1 MTLVGNMP
9 RFFVDSVS
17 GNTISIRGNDAYHIG
32 RSLRMRLGDIIT
44 VCADRVEYRAK
55 ILSISDKEVVCD
67 VLSAEKSENE
77 PTVNVVLY
85 QALPKSDKMD
95 LIVQKA
101 VELGVYKIV
110 PVITARCVSRPA
122 KSGYEKRVERYNKI
136 ALEAAKQ
143 SGRGYVPEVTNFIS
157 FEECLGE
164 LKECDESFM
173 CYEKGGVSLSKT
185 GIAPVSEG
193 EEKTIGLFIG
203 CEGGF
208 ESHEAE
214 SCSQAGVTVVS
225 LGPRILRCETAP
237 LAALSVIMS
246 LTGNMYRWA
255 ICQSLLRFFEQVV

>member
-143 SGRGYVPEVTNFIS
+143 SGRGYV
-157 FEECLGE
+157 
-164 LKECDESFM
+164 
-173 CYEKGGVSLSKT
+173 
-185 GIAPVSEG
+185 SEG

-246 LTGNMYRWA
+246 LTGNM
-255 ICQSLLRFFEQVV
+255 

>member
-1 MTLVGNMP
+1 MP

-17 GNTISIRGNDAYHIG
+17 GDKISIRGNDAYHIG
-32 RSLRMRLGDIIT
+32 RSLRMRLGDVIT

-67 VLSAEKSENE
+67 VLSAEESANE
-77 PTVNVVLY
+77 PSVNVVLY

-157 FEECLGE
+157 FDECIAE

-185 GIAPVSEG
+185 GLSNAAEG
-193 EEKTIGLFIG
+193 IKTIGLFIG
-203 CEGGF
+203 GEGGF
-208 ESHEAE
+208 ETHEAE
-214 SCSQAGVTVVS
+214 SCGLAGVTVVS

-246 LTGNMYRWA
+246 LTGNM
-255 ICQSLLRFFEQVV
+255 

>member
-1 MTLVGNMP
+1 MP

-17 GNTISIRGNDAYHIG
+17 GDKISIRGNDAYHIG
-32 RSLRMRLGDIIT
+32 RSLRMRLGDVIT

-67 VLSAEKSENE
+67 VLSAEESANE

-157 FEECLGE
+157 FDECIAE
-164 LKECDESFM
+164 LKECNESFM

-185 GIAPVSEG
+185 GLSDAAEG
-193 EEKTIGLFIG
+193 VKTIGLFIG

-208 ESHEAE
+208 ETHEAE
-214 SCSQAGVTVVS
+214 SCGLAGVTVVS

-246 LTGNMYRWA
+246 LTGNM
-255 ICQSLLRFFEQVV
+255 

>member
-1 MTLVGNMP
+1 MP

-17 GNTISIRGNDAYHIG
+17 GDKISIRGNDAYHIG
-32 RSLRMRLGDIIT
+32 RSLRMRLGDVIT

-67 VLSAEKSENE
+67 VLSAEESANE

-157 FEECLGE
+157 FDECIAE
-164 LKECDESFM
+164 MKECDESFM

-185 GIAPVSEG
+185 GLSDAAEG
-193 EEKTIGLFIG
+193 VKTIGLFIG

-208 ESHEAE
+208 ETHEAE
-214 SCSQAGVTVVS
+214 SCGLAGVTVVS

-246 LTGNMYRWA
+246 LTGNM
-255 ICQSLLRFFEQVV
+255 

>member
-1 MTLVGNMP
+1 MP

-17 GNTISIRGNDAYHIG
+17 GDKISIRGNDAYHIG
-32 RSLRMRLGDIIT
+32 RSLRMKLGDVIT

-67 VLSAEKSENE
+67 VLSAEESANE
-77 PTVNVVLY
+77 PSVNVVLY

-157 FEECLGE
+157 FDECIAE

-185 GIAPVSEG
+185 GLSNAAEG
-193 EEKTIGLFIG
+193 IKTIGLFIG

-208 ESHEAE
+208 ETHEAE
-214 SCSQAGVTVVS
+214 SCGLAGVTVVS

-246 LTGNMYRWA
+246 LTGNM
-255 ICQSLLRFFEQVV
+255 

>member
-1 MTLVGNMP
+1 MP

-17 GNTISIRGNDAYHIG
+17 GDKISIRGNDAYHIG
-32 RSLRMRLGDIIT
+32 RSLRMRLGDVIT

-67 VLSAEKSENE
+67 VLSAEESVNE

-157 FEECLGE
+157 FDECIAE

-185 GIAPVSEG
+185 GLSDAAEG
-193 EEKTIGLFIG
+193 VKTIGLFIG

-208 ESHEAE
+208 ETHEAE
-214 SCSQAGVTVVS
+214 SCGLAGVTVVS

-246 LTGNMYRWA
+246 LTGNM
-255 ICQSLLRFFEQVV
+255 

>member
-67 VLSAEKSENE
+67 
-77 PTVNVVLY
+77 VLY

-185 GIAPVSEG
+185 GIAPVR
-193 EEKTIGLFIG
+193 
-203 CEGGF
+203 
-208 ESHEAE
+208 A
-214 SCSQAGVTVVS
+214 VS
-225 LGPRILRCETAP
+225 RAMRRR
-237 LAALSVIMS
+237 AAVRQGS
-246 LTGNMYRWA
+246 LW
-255 ICQSLLRFFEQVV
+255 

>member
-32 RSLRMRLGDIIT
+32 RSLRMRIGDIIT

-143 SGRGYVPEVTNFIS
+143 SGRGIVPTVSEFMTINEVIEKSKEFDL
-157 FEECLGE
+157 FFVPYECEEQKT
-164 LKECDESFM
+164 LKEI
-173 CYEKGGVSLSKT
+173 LTSKSDVKSV
-185 GIAPVSEG
+185 GFV
-193 EEKTIGLFIG
+193 IGP
-203 CEGGF
+203 EGGF
-208 ESHEAE
+208 DLSETEKLHS
-214 SCSQAGVTVVS
+214 SGIDTVT
-225 LGPRILRCETAP
+225 LGKRILRTETAGEAV
-237 LAALSVIMS
+237 LAM
-246 LTGNMYRWA
+246 TMYE
-255 ICQSLLRFFEQVV
+255 IGYIK

>member
-1 MTLVGNMP
+1 M
-9 RFFVDSVS
+9 
-17 GNTISIRGNDAYHIG
+17 
-32 RSLRMRLGDIIT
+32 
-44 VCADRVEYRAK
+44 
-55 ILSISDKEVVCD
+55 
-67 VLSAEKSENE
+67 
-77 PTVNVVLY
+77 
-85 QALPKSDKMD
+85 
-95 LIVQKA
+95 
-101 VELGVYKIV
+101 
-110 PVITARCVSRPA
+110 
-122 KSGYEKRVERYNKI
+122 ERYNKI

-157 FEECLGE
+157 FEECLDE

-185 GIAPVSEG
+185 GIAPVIEG

-214 SCSQAGVTVVS
+214 SCSQAGVTIVS

-246 LTGNMYRWA
+246 LTGNM
-255 ICQSLLRFFEQVV
+255 

>member
-110 PVITARCVSRPA
+110 PVIT
-122 KSGYEKRVERYNKI
+122 RVERYNKI

-246 LTGNMYRWA
+246 LTGNM
-255 ICQSLLRFFEQVV
+255 

>member
-32 RSLRMRLGDIIT
+32 RSLRMRIGDIIT

-143 SGRGYVPEVTNFIS
+143 SGRGIVPTVSEFMTVNEVIEKSKEFDL
-157 FEECLGE
+157 FFVPYECEEQKT
-164 LKECDESFM
+164 LKEI
-173 CYEKGGVSLSKT
+173 LTSKSDVKSV
-185 GIAPVSEG
+185 GFV
-193 EEKTIGLFIG
+193 IGP
-203 CEGGF
+203 EGGF
-208 ESHEAE
+208 DLSETEKLHS
-214 SCSQAGVTVVS
+214 SGIDTVT
-225 LGPRILRCETAP
+225 LGKRILRTETAGEAV
-237 LAALSVIMS
+237 LAM
-246 LTGNMYRWA
+246 TMYE
-255 ICQSLLRFFEQVV
+255 IGDIN

>member
-1 MTLVGNMP
+1 MP

-17 GNTISIRGNDAYHIG
+17 GDKISIRGNDAYHIG
-32 RSLRMRLGDIIT
+32 RSLRMRLGDVIT

-67 VLSAEKSENE
+67 VLSAEESANE

-143 SGRGYVPEVTNFIS
+143 SGRGYVPEVTS
-157 FEECLGE
+157 FVSFDECIAE

-185 GIAPVSEG
+185 GLSGAAEG
-193 EEKTIGLFIG
+193 IKTIGLFIG

-208 ESHEAE
+208 ETHEAE
-214 SCSQAGVTVVS
+214 SCGLAGVTVVS

-246 LTGNMYRWA
+246 LTGNM
-255 ICQSLLRFFEQVV
+255 

>member
-1 MTLVGNMP
+1 MP

-17 GNTISIRGNDAYHIG
+17 GDKISIRGNDAYHIG
-32 RSLRMRLGDIIT
+32 RSLRMRLGDVIT

-67 VLSAEKSENE
+67 VLSAEESANE
-77 PTVNVVLY
+77 PTVSVVLY

-157 FEECLGE
+157 FDECIAE

-185 GIAPVSEG
+185 GLSDAAEG
-193 EEKTIGLFIG
+193 VKTIGLFIG

-208 ESHEAE
+208 ETHEAE
-214 SCSQAGVTVVS
+214 SCGLAGVTVVS

-246 LTGNMYRWA
+246 LTGNM
-255 ICQSLLRFFEQVV
+255 

>member
-1 MTLVGNMP
+1 MP

-17 GNTISIRGNDAYHIG
+17 GDKISIRGNDAYHIG
-32 RSLRMRLGDIIT
+32 RSLRMRLGDVIT

-67 VLSAEKSENE
+67 VLSAEESANE
-77 PTVNVVLY
+77 PSVNVVLY

-157 FEECLGE
+157 FDECIAE

-185 GIAPVSEG
+185 GLSNAAEG
-193 EEKTIGLFIG
+193 IKTIGLFIG

-208 ESHEAE
+208 ETHEAE
-214 SCSQAGVTVVS
+214 SCGLAGVTVVS

-246 LTGNMYRWA
+246 LTGNM
-255 ICQSLLRFFEQVV
+255 

>member
-1 MTLVGNMP
+1 MP

-17 GNTISIRGNDAYHIG
+17 GDKISIRGNDAYHIG
-32 RSLRMRLGDIIT
+32 RSLRMRLGDVIT

-67 VLSAEKSENE
+67 VLSAEESANE

-157 FEECLGE
+157 FDECIAE

-185 GIAPVSEG
+185 GLSDAAEG
-193 EEKTIGLFIG
+193 VKTIGLFIG

-208 ESHEAE
+208 ETHEAE
-214 SCSQAGVTVVS
+214 SCSLAGVTVVS

-246 LTGNMYRWA
+246 LTGNM
-255 ICQSLLRFFEQVV
+255 

>member
-1 MTLVGNMP
+1 MP

-17 GNTISIRGNDAYHIG
+17 GDKISIRGNDAYHIG
-32 RSLRMRLGDIIT
+32 RSLRMRLGDVIT

-67 VLSAEKSENE
+67 VLSAEESANE
-77 PTVNVVLY
+77 PSVNVVLY

-157 FEECLGE
+157 FDECIAE

-185 GIAPVSEG
+185 GLSNAAEG
-193 EEKTIGLFIG
+193 VKTIGLFIG

-208 ESHEAE
+208 ETHEAE
-214 SCSQAGVTVVS
+214 SCGLAGVTVVS

-246 LTGNMYRWA
+246 LTGNM
-255 ICQSLLRFFEQVV
+255 

>member
-32 RSLRMRLGDIIT
+32 RSLRMRLGDVIT

-157 FEECLGE
+157 FEECLSE
-164 LKECDESFM
+164 LKECDER
-173 CYEKGGVSLSKT
+173 

-246 LTGNMYRWA
+246 LTGNM
-255 ICQSLLRFFEQVV
+255 

>member
-1 MTLVGNMP
+1 MP
-9 RFFVDSVS
+9 KFFVPHENIAEDKI
-17 GNTISIRGNDAYHIG
+17 TINNEDVAHITKVLRYKAGDELFLCDGRGTDYTVQIAQIEKKK
-32 RSLRMRLGDIIT
+32 IICNIISKKKSDT
-44 VCADRVEYRAK
+44 EPNIK
-55 ILSISDKEVVCD
+55 ITLF
-67 VLSAEKSENE
+67 
-77 PTVNVVLY
+77 
-85 QALPKSDKMD
+85 QGLPKASKMEY
-95 LIVQKA
+95 IIQKTT
-101 VELGVYKIV
+101 ELGIAKIV
-110 PVITARCVSRPA
+110 PCIMDRCVVKLSD
-122 KSGYEKRVERYNKI
+122 GIEKKVERWRKVAY
-136 ALEAAKQ
+136 EAAKQ

-246 LTGNMYRWA
+246 LTGNM
-255 ICQSLLRFFEQVV
+255 

>member
-32 RSLRMRLGDIIT
+32 RSLRMRLGDVIT

-143 SGRGYVPEVTNFIS
+143 SGRGIVPTVSEFMTINEVIEKSKEFDL
-157 FEECLGE
+157 FFVPYECEEQKT
-164 LKECDESFM
+164 LKE
-173 CYEKGGVSLSKT
+173 
-185 GIAPVSEG
+185 
-193 EEKTIGLFIG
+193 
-203 CEGGF
+203 
-208 ESHEAE
+208 
-214 SCSQAGVTVVS
+214 
-225 LGPRILRCETAP
+225 IL
-237 LAALSVIMS
+237 
-246 LTGNMYRWA
+246 Y
-255 ICQSLLRFFEQVV
+255 LLQ

>member
-122 KSGYEKRVERYNKI
+122 APALRAVSFNSGKWAGIKAEPGKAMPSASAITCIVEAVPMKEQ
-136 ALEAAKQ
+136 APQ
-143 SGRGYVPEVTNFIS
+143 SGHASR
-157 FEECLGE
+157 L
-164 LKECDESFM
+164 
-173 CYEKGGVSLSKT
+173 
-185 GIAPVSEG
+185 
-193 EEKTIGLFIG
+193 
-203 CEGGF
+203 
-208 ESHEAE
+208 
-214 SCSQAGVTVVS
+214 
-225 LGPRILRCETAP
+225 
-237 LAALSVIMS
+237 
-246 LTGNMYRWA
+246 
-255 ICQSLLRFFEQVV
+255 

>member
-32 RSLRMRLGDIIT
+32 RSLRMRLGDVIT

-110 PVITARCVSRPA
+110 PVITSRCVSRPA

-173 CYEKGGVSLSKT
+173 CYEKGGVSLS
-185 GIAPVSEG
+185 
-193 EEKTIGLFIG
+193 
-203 CEGGF
+203 
-208 ESHEAE
+208 
-214 SCSQAGVTVVS
+214 
-225 LGPRILRCETAP
+225 
-237 LAALSVIMS
+237 
-246 LTGNMYRWA
+246 
-255 ICQSLLRFFEQVV
+255 

>member
-32 RSLRMRLGDIIT
+32 RSLRMRIGDIIT

-157 FEECLGE
+157 FEECLSE

-185 GIAPVSEG
+185 GIAPVIEG
-193 EEKTIGLFIG
+193 EEKTIGLVIG

-246 LTGNMYRWA
+246 LTGNM
-255 ICQSLLRFFEQVV
+255 

>member
-9 RFFVDSVS
+9 RFLVDSVS

-95 LIVQKA
+95 LIVQA

-193 EEKTIGLFIG
+193 EERTIGLFIG

-208 ESHEAE
+208 E
-214 SCSQAGVTVVS
+214 SQAGVTVVS

-246 LTGNMYRWA
+246 LTGNM
-255 ICQSLLRFFEQVV
+255 

>member
-55 ILSISDKEVVCD
+55 ILSM
-67 VLSAEKSENE
+67 LSAEKSENE

-246 LTGNMYRWA
+246 LTGNM
-255 ICQSLLRFFEQVV
+255 

>member
-1 MTLVGNMP
+1 MP

-17 GNTISIRGNDAYHIG
+17 GDKISIRGNDAYHIG
-32 RSLRMRLGDIIT
+32 RSLRMRLGDVIT

-67 VLSAEKSENE
+67 VLSAEESANE

-95 LIVQKA
+95 LIVQKT

-157 FEECLGE
+157 FDECIAE

-185 GIAPVSEG
+185 GLSDAAEG
-193 EEKTIGLFIG
+193 VKTIGLFIG

-208 ESHEAE
+208 ETHEAE
-214 SCSQAGVTVVS
+214 SCGLAGVTVVS

-246 LTGNMYRWA
+246 LTGNM
-255 ICQSLLRFFEQVV
+255 

>member
-1 MTLVGNMP
+1 MP

-17 GNTISIRGNDAYHIG
+17 GDKISIRGNDAYHIG
-32 RSLRMRLGDIIT
+32 RSLRMRLGDVIT

-67 VLSAEKSENE
+67 VLSAEESANE

-157 FEECLGE
+157 FDECIAE
-164 LKECDESFM
+164 LKECDKSFM

-185 GIAPVSEG
+185 GLSDAAEG
-193 EEKTIGLFIG
+193 VKTIGLFIG

-208 ESHEAE
+208 ETHEAE
-214 SCSQAGVTVVS
+214 SCGLAGVTVVS

-246 LTGNMYRWA
+246 LTGNM
-255 ICQSLLRFFEQVV
+255 

>member
-1 MTLVGNMP
+1 
-9 RFFVDSVS
+9 
-17 GNTISIRGNDAYHIG
+17 
-32 RSLRMRLGDIIT
+32 MRLGDIIT

-157 FEECLGE
+157 FEEC
-164 LKECDESFM
+164 
-173 CYEKGGVSLSKT
+173 T
-185 GIAPVSEG
+185 
-193 EEKTIGLFIG
+193 
-203 CEGGF
+203 
-208 ESHEAE
+208 
-214 SCSQAGVTVVS
+214 
-225 LGPRILRCETAP
+225 
-237 LAALSVIMS
+237 
-246 LTGNMYRWA
+246 
-255 ICQSLLRFFEQVV
+255 

>member
-32 RSLRMRLGDIIT
+32 RSLRMRIGDIIT

-143 SGRGYVPEVTNFIS
+143 SGRGIVPTVSEFMTINEVIEKSKEFDL
-157 FEECLGE
+157 FFVPYECEEQKT
-164 LKECDESFM
+164 LKEILTSKSDVKSVGFVIGPEGVFDLSET
-173 CYEKGGVSLSKT
+173 EKLHSS
-185 GIAPVSEG
+185 GID
-193 EEKTIGLFIG
+193 T
-203 CEGGF
+203 
-208 ESHEAE
+208 
-214 SCSQAGVTVVS
+214 VT
-225 LGPRILRCETAP
+225 LGKRILRTETAGEAV
-237 LAALSVIMS
+237 LAM
-246 LTGNMYRWA
+246 TMYE
-255 ICQSLLRFFEQVV
+255 IGDIN

>member
-101 VELGVYKIV
+101 VELGADEIRPFVGRNTVAEADFKKIERFNRIAKEASKQCGRAFV
-110 PVITARCVSRPA
+110 TEVKEAVRLRELPRFFGDFDLVLLCNEHESQKTLSDALDGRLQLTRVAVIVGS
-122 KSGYEKRVERYNKI
+122 
-136 ALEAAKQ
+136 
-143 SGRGYVPEVTNFIS
+143 
-157 FEECLGE
+157 
-164 LKECDESFM
+164 
-173 CYEKGGVSLSKT
+173 
-185 GIAPVSEG
+185 
-193 EEKTIGLFIG
+193 
-203 CEGGF
+203 EGGF
-208 ESHEAE
+208 ETEE
-214 SCSQAGVTVVS
+214 INLLVDAGAVSVS
-225 LGPRILRCETAP
+225 LGRRVLRAETAG
-237 LAALSVIMS
+237 LYALSVLNERLNNRKI
-246 LTGNMYRWA
+246 
-255 ICQSLLRFFEQVV
+255 

>member
-143 SGRGYVPEVTNFIS
+143 SGRGIVPT
-157 FEECLGE
+157 
-164 LKECDESFM
+164 
-173 CYEKGGVSLSKT
+173 
-185 GIAPVSEG
+185 VSEFMTVN
-193 EEKTIGLFIG
+193 EVIEKVRARKRLLA
-203 CEGGF
+203 CL
-208 ESHEAE
+208 SAVR
-214 SCSQAGVTVVS
+214 AVS
-225 LGPRILRCETAP
+225 RAMRRR
-237 LAALSVIMS
+237 AAVRQGS
-246 LTGNMYRWA
+246 LW
-255 ICQSLLRFFEQVV
+255 

>member
-1 MTLVGNMP
+1 MP

-17 GNTISIRGNDAYHIG
+17 GDKISIRGNDAYHIG
-32 RSLRMRLGDIIT
+32 RSLRMRLGDVIT

-67 VLSAEKSENE
+67 VLSAEESANE

-157 FEECLGE
+157 FDECIAE

-185 GIAPVSEG
+185 GLSDAAEG
-193 EEKTIGLFIG
+193 VKTIGLLIG

-208 ESHEAE
+208 ETHEAE
-214 SCSQAGVTVVS
+214 SCGLAGVTVVS

-246 LTGNMYRWA
+246 LTGNM
-255 ICQSLLRFFEQVV
+255 

>member
-1 MTLVGNMP
+1 MP

-17 GNTISIRGNDAYHIG
+17 GDKISIRGNDAYHIG
-32 RSLRMRLGDIIT
+32 RSLRMRLGDVIT

-67 VLSAEKSENE
+67 VLSAEESANE
-77 PTVNVVLY
+77 PSVNVVLY

-157 FEECLGE
+157 FDECIAE

-185 GIAPVSEG
+185 GLSNAAEG
-193 EEKTIGLFIG
+193 IKTIGLFIG

-208 ESHEAE
+208 ETHEAE
-214 SCSQAGVTVVS
+214 SCGLAGVTVVS

-246 LTGNMYRWA
+246 MTGNM
-255 ICQSLLRFFEQVV
+255 

>member
-1 MTLVGNMP
+1 MP

-17 GNTISIRGNDAYHIG
+17 GDKISIRGNDAYHIG
-32 RSLRMRLGDIIT
+32 RSLRMRLGDVIT

-67 VLSAEKSENE
+67 VLSAEESANE

-157 FEECLGE
+157 FDECIAE
-164 LKECDESFM
+164 LKECDKSFM

-185 GIAPVSEG
+185 GLSDAAEG
-193 EEKTIGLFIG
+193 VKTIGLFIG

-208 ESHEAE
+208 ETHEAE
-214 SCSQAGVTVVS
+214 SCSLAGVTVVS

-246 LTGNMYRWA
+246 LTGNM
-255 ICQSLLRFFEQVV
+255 